1 MPAGARRLRAAA
13 ARDLGHAPFLEANQI
28 FEDQFDFSQA
38 VFYQSP
44 AELPE
49 KLDFIFKN
57 DKHVRVGIFQPEEAF
72 LNRQACS
79 QKFC

>member
-1 MPAGARRLRAAA
+1 MKLLAVLVLACTADVERLT
-13 ARDLGHAPFLEANQI
+13 ANQI
-28 FEDQFDFSQA
+28 FEDQFDFCQA

-49 KLDFIFKN
+49 QLDFIFKN

-79 QKFC
+79 EKFC